1 MAATTAST
9 ETKATTAA
17 TETKATATA
26 TPAKTFKLTYFDG
39 RGLGETA
46 RLLFKSAGVEFTD
59 VRVDQKDWPT
69 LKAGTPFGQL
79 PTLEVNGHVFGQ
91 SGAIN
96 RYIARETGQFGASE
110 LEGLAVDSIVEL
122 VNDAR
127 TPFNTVRQIK
137 DEEEK
142 KTKVAHFFKETFPS
156 FATKFITV
164 LSSNGGGAGWFVGS
178 KISLADIYVFN
189 FLAYMQEFDADYLTA
204 YPLLSGLVD
213 RVRSSPKIAAYLAVR
228 PKTW

>member
-9 ETKATTAA
+9 AAA
-17 TETKATATA
+17 TETKAAASTT
-26 TPAKTFKLTYFDG
+26 TTHAKEYKLTYFDG
-39 RGLGETA
+39 RGLGEPA

-79 PTLEVNGHVFGQ
+79 PTLEVSGHVFGQ

-110 LEGLAVDSIVEL
+110 LEGLAIDSIVEL

-127 TPFNTVRQIK
+127 VPFNAVRQIK

-142 KTKVAHFFKETFPS
+142 KTKVAHFFKESFPA
-156 FATKFITV
+156 FATKFTTV
-164 LSSNGGGAGWFVGS
+164 LSANGGGAGWFVGA
-178 KISLADIYVFN
+178 KISLADIYAFN
-189 FLAYMQEFDADYLTA
+189 YLSYLQEFDADFLAA
-204 YPLLSGLVD
+204 YPLLNGLNE
-213 RVRSSPKIAAYLAVR
+213 RVRTSPKIAAYLAVR

>member
-9 ETKATTAA
+9 AAA
-17 TETKATATA
+17 TETKAAAATTTTHA

-59 VRVDQKDWPT
+59 VRIDQKDWPT

-79 PTLEVNGHVFGQ
+79 PTLEVNGHVFAQ

-110 LEGLAVDSIVEL
+110 LEGLAIDSIVEL
-122 VNDAR
+122 ANDAR
-127 TPFNTVRQIK
+127 VPFNAVRQIK
-137 DEEEK
+137 EEDEK
-142 KTKVAHFFKETFPS
+142 KVKIAHFFKESFPA
-156 FATKFITV
+156 FATKFVTI
-164 LSSNGGGAGWFVGS
+164 LSANGGGAGWFVGS

-189 FLAYMQEFDADYLTA
+189 YLAYLQEFDADFLTA
-204 YPLLSGLVD
+204 YPLLAGLVE
-213 RVRSSPKIAAYLAVR
+213 RVRTSPKIAAYLAVR